1 LQFFILQNKFK
12 TVATYLSITEKMTMS
27 SSRKQE
33 IFQAIPLADA
43 SSSYDAK
50 YEPLIVRRQKAAD
63 TARLDDFLFA
73 RFKMSALLMGVL
85 VGFFIQFSTLGA
97 NFLVINIWGEDIL
110 NKSRNDIV
118 VFSLVWS
125 FFTSAMAIIILAFLR
140 NIVSIAYLSVMK
152 KSQEMVEELVLHL
165 ECRFVVGALIG
176 VCTAWTITDALMGM
190 QAQIVYSMAT
200 LAIALIW
207 CRIMM
212 ACVGNSRLSLDDD
225 DEEVEE
231 PEILIV

>member
-1 LQFFILQNKFK
+1 
-12 TVATYLSITEKMTMS
+12 MS
-27 SSRKQE
+27 SRSE
-33 IFQAIPLADA
+33 VFQAIPLDG
-43 SSSYDAK
+43 SYDDAK
-50 YEPLIVRRQKAAD
+50 NEPLLARPQKKTD
-63 TARLDDFLFA
+63 ESSRRLDDILLA
-73 RFKMSALLMGVL
+73 RFKLSALLMGVL

-118 VFSLVWS
+118 CFSLIWS
-125 FFTSAMAIIILAFLR
+125 FFTSAMAILVLAFLR
-140 NIVSIAYLSVMK
+140 NIVSIAYVSVMQ
-152 KSQEMVEELVLHL
+152 KSQAMVEEMVLHL

-200 LAIALIW
+200 LGVALMW

-212 ACVGNSRLSLDDD
+212 SCVGNNSRVSSFE
-225 DEEVEE
+225 DEEERE
-231 PEILIV
+231 DYEQAQKEIMIV